1 MLIHIGNKPKFFQK
15 SFRIAAISL
24 LAGCAWFATTSLA
37 LAQQR
42 TDRAIQSD
50 VTTAI
55 GQDAVLL
62 GQQISAASSKGVV
75 TLTGTVQTDAQR
87 QQAETDAANVTDVSG
102 IINNLTVANPGTPS
116 DQAGIA
122 AQSSANQ
129 INPQDQNQ
137 PQSQDQS
144 QPQSQDQSQVQGQ
157 APNTVPPPPPDQQ
170 QQPAN
175 GSRPPYQ
182 QGYPQQQPYG
192 YPPQQGYPQQQPY
205 GYPPQ
210 RGYPPPQ
217 QSYAPPQVPYY
228 PTPTSPVTIPAGTLL
243 RVRLSEPIDT
253 SRAKSGNTFQAT
265 AATDVYQ
272 GGVLAIPRGA
282 TLNGQVVE
290 SKDGGRLGGSATLRL
305 QLTNVNLAGTIFP
318 VTTDV
323 WSNKGPNKDGYT
335 ARNTVGGALI
345 GALIGGAV
353 GRGAGAA
360 IGAGAGAAGG
370 LAASSATSGPRLY
383 LPTETTV
390 DFHLASPV
398 SVQPVSWQEAQRL
411 ASSAPSGPT
420 LVQRPRPIYVVPSYY
435 GPYPYAYPYPY

>member
-1 MLIHIGNKPKFFQK
+1 MLIHKEKKARF
-15 SFRIAAISL
+15 FRIAAIGL
-24 LAGCAWFATTSLA
+24 LAGSAWFATTSLA

-42 TDRAIQSD
+42 TDSAIQSD

-55 GQDAVLL
+55 GQDSALQ
-62 GQQISAASSKGVV
+62 GQQISAAASKGVV

-116 DQAGIA
+116 DQAGIS

-129 INPQDQNQ
+129 LSPQDQNQ

-144 QPQSQDQSQVQGQ
+144 QDQSQVHGQ

-170 QQPAN
+170 QPTY

-182 QGYPQQQPYG
+182 GNQGYPQQQPYG

-253 SRAKSGNTFQAT
+253 SRTKDGTTFQAT

-282 TLNGQVVE
+282 TLTGHVVE

-305 QLTNVNLAGTIFP
+305 QLDNVNLAGHVFP
-318 VTTDV
+318 IATDV
-323 WSNKGPNKDGYT
+323 WSNKGPNKAGYT
-335 ARNTVGGALI
+335 AANTAGGAVL
-345 GALIGGAV
+345 GAIIGGIV

-383 LPTETTV
+383 LPTETSV

-411 ASSAPSGPT
+411 ASSAPSGPV
-420 LVQRPRPIYVVPSYY
+420 LVQRPRPVYVVPGY
-435 GPYPYAYPYPY
+435 GYPYAYPYPY